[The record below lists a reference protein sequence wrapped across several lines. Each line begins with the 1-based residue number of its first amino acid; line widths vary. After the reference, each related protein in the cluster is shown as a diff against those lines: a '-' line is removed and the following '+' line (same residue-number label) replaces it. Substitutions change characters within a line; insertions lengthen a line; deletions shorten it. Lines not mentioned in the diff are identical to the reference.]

1 MGRLSVAAVAAC
13 ITLIFGNAVHAQQ
26 SPAPAAAPSPPPGYG
41 APITLDEANKVIAA
55 AMAESKKNGWNHVI
69 AVVGTAGN
77 VIALQKMDLATNAS
91 SEIAP
96 AKARA
101 SLNYQFPTKA
111 YQDRLANGETF
122 ILGLPGMI
130 PAAGGIPIVVGGK
143 LVGAVG
149 VSGAA
154 PIQDHQSAQA
164 GIDALK

>member
-1 MGRLSVAAVAAC
+1 MPRLSLITVAAYAAL
-13 ITLIFGNAVHAQQ
+13 TFGTAVHAQQ
-26 SPAPAAAPSPPPGYG
+26 SPAPAAPPSPPPGYG
-41 APITLDEANKVIAA
+41 EPITLEQANKAIAA
-55 AMAESKKNGWNHVI
+55 AMAESKKNGWNHVF
-69 AVVGTAGN
+69 AVVGPAGN
-77 VIALQKMDLATNAS
+77 VIAEQKLDLATQAS
-91 SEIAP
+91 SDIAP

-101 SLNYQFPTKA
+101 AVNYQFPTKA

-143 LVGAVG
+143 IIGGIG

>member
-1 MGRLSVAAVAAC
+1 MVRSSVAAAAAC
-13 ITLIFGNAVHAQQ
+13 IAFLLGSAAHAQQ
-26 SPAPAAAPSPPPGYG
+26 TPAPAAPPPPGYG
-41 APITLDEANKVIAA
+41 EPITLEQANKAVAA
-55 AMAESKKNGWNHVI
+55 AMAESKKNGWNQVF
-69 AVVGTAGN
+69 AVVGPAGN
-77 VIALQKMDLATNAS
+77 VIAEQKMDLATQAS
-91 SEIAP
+91 SDIAP

-101 SLNYQFPTKA
+101 SVNYRFPTKA

-143 LVGAVG
+143 IIGAIG

-164 GIDALK
+164 GVVAL

>member
-1 MGRLSVAAVAAC
+1 MVRLSVAAVAAC
-13 ITLIFGNAVHAQQ
+13 IALIFGIAAQAQQ
-26 SPAPAAAPSPPPGYG
+26 TPAPAAPPSPPPGYG
-41 APITLDEANKVIAA
+41 EPITLEQANKAIAA
-55 AMAESKKNGWNHVI
+55 AMAESKKNGWNHVF
-69 AVVGTAGN
+69 AVVGPAGN
-77 VIALQKMDLATNAS
+77 VIAEQKLDLATQAS
-91 SEIAP
+91 SDIAP

-101 SLNYQFPTKA
+101 AVNYRFPTKA

-143 LVGAVG
+143 IIGGIG

-164 GIDALK
+164 GVDALK

>member
-1 MGRLSVAAVAAC
+1 MVRFSVAAAAAC
-13 ITLIFGNAVHAQQ
+13 VALIFGSAVNAQQ
-26 SPAPAAAPSPPPGYG
+26 PAAPAAPPSPPPGYG
-41 APITLDEANKVIAA
+41 APITLDQANTVIAA
-55 AMAESKKNGWNHVI
+55 AMAESKKNGWNHVF
-69 AVVGTAGN
+69 AVVGPAGN
-77 VIALQKMDLATNAS
+77 VIAEQKMDLATQAS
-91 SEIAP
+91 SDIAP

-101 SLNYQFPTKA
+101 SVNYRFPTKA

-143 LVGAVG
+143 IIGAIG

>member
-1 MGRLSVAAVAAC
+1 MNRLSVAAVAAY
-13 ITLIFGNAVHAQQ
+13 IALLFGNAAQAQQ
-26 SPAPAAAPSPPPGYG
+26 TPAPAAPPSPPPGYG
-41 APITLDEANKVIAA
+41 EPITLEQANKAIAA
-55 AMAESKKNGWNHVI
+55 AMAESKKSGLNHVF
-69 AVVGTAGN
+69 AVVGPAGN
-77 VIALQKMDLATNAS
+77 VIAAQKMDLATQAS
-91 SEIAP
+91 SDIAP

-101 SLNYQFPTKA
+101 SVNYRFPTKA

-143 LVGAVG
+143 IIGAIG

-164 GIDALK
+164 GVDALK